1 MVGTTLSLFPCFFF
15 SPLQVLVHQG
25 ATSLKSVRNKRVEA
39 LMPPL
44 PKRIQETLTPL
55 PKRAGKPT
63 PLRLSFTVLFTL
75 RTLFGLLLV
84 PFHSL
89 LFVPFLLFCGR
100 RPVTKSHPWIFVLPQ
115 WEDESGEW
123 VWTRG
128 ETPSLKFQTLTNL
141 DQVRTWLHSL
151 FGSNPS
157 PGPQHKSQEKN

>member
-1 MVGTTLSLFPCFFF
+1 MPVISCLYFKRVSSHLSNGATFPHSLLRVSLSENPKTSPLFPYFFF

-25 ATSLKSVRNKRVEA
+25 TTSLKSIRIKHVEA
-39 LMPPL
+39 LTPPL
-44 PKRIQETLTPL
+44 PKCIQEMLTPL

-100 RPVTKSHPWIFVLPQ
+100 RPVTKSHP
-115 WEDESGEW
+115 
-123 VWTRG
+123 
-128 ETPSLKFQTLTNL
+128 
-141 DQVRTWLHSL
+141 
-151 FGSNPS
+151 
-157 PGPQHKSQEKN
+157 

>member
-1 MVGTTLSLFPCFFF
+1 MEQLFPTLYFVTLSDNSKTSSLFLCFFF

-39 LMPPL
+39 LTPPL

-75 RTLFGLLLV
+75 RTLFGLLLL

-89 LFVPFLLFCGR
+89 LFLLLLRSPLF
-100 RPVTKSHPWIFVLPQ
+100 
-115 WEDESGEW
+115 
-123 VWTRG
+123 
-128 ETPSLKFQTLTNL
+128 
-141 DQVRTWLHSL
+141 L
-151 FGSNPS
+151 FGLTYILEFKAKRDFRLANS
-157 PGPQHKSQEKN
+157 